1 MMRAMPGPRPAIHV
15 VGLAGDRPATPEGAA
30 ALAGA
35 TLVAG
40 GAGPLATLRAR
51 LGDDAMPP
59 TVTLAAPLE
68 PALAR
73 IAGHDGP
80 VAVLASGDPGW
91 FGIVRTLARHVGG
104 ERIVVHPAPS
114 SVARAFSR
122 VALPWD
128 DARVVSAHGR
138 GGAGAAAVLGALL
151 AGPKVAVLTSPEHDP
166 ASLAAAYARIP
177 GAPART
183 LAVCE
188 RLDAPDQR
196 VTIGSPTEIA
206 AGTFADPNVL
216 LGWPPGR
223 SVAADRAA
231 TGPPRGAT
239 AWALPE
245 DAFAHR
251 TGMITKR
258 EVRAAALAAL
268 GPGPGDVVWDVGCGS
283 GSVGVECARL
293 GAGVIALD
301 HDEAAVALTREN
313 AASHGVELA
322 AFVGAAPAALEALPD
337 PDVVFVGGG
346 GADLDA
352 IVDLAAA
359 RARRAVVVT
368 LATLERIGPVIER
381 LAAAGLQ
388 AEGTLVQGAR
398 IRPFVGQHRL
408 EPTNPTA
415 VLVGRRGAA
424 GAGPDPRDPTDG

>member
-1 MMRAMPGPRPAIHV
+1 MPGPRPAIHV
-15 VGLAGDRPATPEGAA
+15 VGLAGDRPATPEGTA

-40 GAGPLATLRAR
+40 GKAPLAALRGR
-51 LGDDAMPP
+51 IGDDAMPE
-59 TVTLAAPLE
+59 TVTLAAPLG
-68 PALAR
+68 PALER
-73 IAGHDGP
+73 IAAHEGP

-91 FGIVRTLARHVGG
+91 FGIVRTLAGHVGG

-138 GGAGAAAVLGALL
+138 GAGGTTSVLGALL

-166 ASLAAAYARIP
+166 ASLAAAYAHIP
-177 GAPART
+177 GAPERT

-196 VTIGSPTEIA
+196 VSIGSPAEIA

-216 LGWPPGR
+216 LAWEPGR
-223 SVAADRAA
+223 SVAADRTAVQ
-231 TGPPRGAT
+231 PPRGASS
-239 AWALPE
+239 WALPE
-245 DAFAHR
+245 EAFAHR

-268 GPGPGDVVWDVGCGS
+268 GPGPGDLVWDVGCGS

-301 HDEAAVALTREN
+301 HDDAAVALTLQN
-313 AASHGVELA
+313 AATHGVQLA
-322 AFVGAAPAALEALPD
+322 AFAGAAPAALDDLPD

-346 GADLDA
+346 GPDLDA
-352 IVDLAAA
+352 IVAVAAA

-368 LATLERIGPVIER
+368 LATLERIGPTLDR
-381 LAAAGLQ
+381 LSAAGLQ
-388 AEGTLVQGAR
+388 SEGTLVQGAR

-415 VLVGRRGAA
+415 VLVGRRSS
-424 GAGPDPRDPTDG
+424 

>member
-1 MMRAMPGPRPAIHV
+1 MTGLRSAIHV
-15 VGLAGDRPATPEGAA
+15 VGLSGDRPATPEGAS
-30 ALAGA
+30 ALAAA

-40 GAGPLATLRAR
+40 GLPSLQALRERLGPDAPETVTLRAP
-51 LGDDAMPP
+51 LG
-59 TVTLAAPLE
+59 
-68 PALAR
+68 PALER
-73 IAGHDGP
+73 IAAHDGP

-91 FGIVRTLARHVGG
+91 FGIVRTLASAVDAA
-104 ERIVVHPAPS
+104 RIVVHPAPS

-128 DARVVSAHGR
+128 DARVVSAHAR
-138 GGAGAAAVLGALL
+138 GTAGAAAVLGALL
-151 AGPKVAVLTSPEHDP
+151 AGPKVAVLTAPDCDP
-166 ASLAAAYARIP
+166 AFLAAAYARIP
-177 GAPART
+177 GAPERT

-196 VTIGSPTEIA
+196 VTIGTPDEIA

-216 LGWPPGR
+216 LAWRPGR
-223 SVAADRAA
+223 SVPAARTAVQ
-231 TGPPRGAT
+231 PPRGAT

-251 TGMITKR
+251 AGMITKR

-268 GPGPGDVVWDVGCGS
+268 GPGPGDLVWDVGCGS
-283 GSVGVECARL
+283 GSVAVECARL

-313 AASHGVELA
+313 AAAHDVELA
-322 AFVGAAPAALEALPD
+322 AVAGAAPAALTGLPD
-337 PDVVFVGGG
+337 PDVAFLGGG

-352 IVDLAAA
+352 IVAATAA

-368 LATLERIGPVIER
+368 LATLERIGPTLEL
-381 LAAAGLQ
+381 LAAAGLE

-398 IRPFVGQHRL
+398 IRPFVGAHRL
-408 EPTNPTA
+408 EPINPTA
-415 VLVGRRGAA
+415 VLVGRRPADPVAVAPQA
-424 GAGPDPRDPTDG
+424 G

>member
-1 MMRAMPGPRPAIHV
+1 MRAMTGPRPAIHV

-30 ALAGA
+30 ALADA

-40 GAGPLATLRAR
+40 GALPLAALRERVGAASMPETVV
-51 LGDDAMPP
+51 LG
-59 TVTLAAPLE
+59 APLA
-68 PALAR
+68 PALQR
-73 IAGHDGP
+73 IAAHDGP

-91 FGIVRTLARHVGG
+91 FGIVRTLARAVSA

-128 DARVVSAHGR
+128 DARVVSAHAR
-138 GGAGAAAVLGALL
+138 GTEGITAVLGALL
-151 AGPKVAVLTSPEHDP
+151 AGPKVAVLTAPDCDP
-166 ASLAAAYARIP
+166 AFLACAYDRIP
-177 GAPART
+177 GAPERT

-196 VTIGSPTEIA
+196 VTIGSPAEIA
-206 AGTFADPNVL
+206 GGTFSDPNVL
-216 LGWPPGR
+216 LAWAPDR
-223 SVAADRAA
+223 QVAATRTAIQ
-231 TGPPRGAT
+231 PPRTAT
-239 AWALPE
+239 SWALPE

-251 TGMITKR
+251 AGMITKR

-268 GPGPGDVVWDVGCGS
+268 GPGPGDLVWDVGCGS
-283 GSVGVECARL
+283 GSVAVECALL

-301 HDEAAVALTREN
+301 HAEEAVELTRRN
-313 AASHGVELA
+313 AEAHGVQLA
-322 AFVGAAPAALEALPD
+322 ATCVAAPAGLDGLPD
-337 PDVVFVGGG
+337 PDVAFVGGG

-352 IVDLAAA
+352 IVDVAAA

-368 LATLERIGPVIER
+368 LATLERIGPVLDR
-381 LAAAGLQ
+381 LAAAGLR

-408 EPTNPTA
+408 EPINPTA
-415 VLVGRRGAA
+415 VLVGRR
-424 GAGPDPRDPTDG
+424 D